1 MKSAAVL
8 SNARTDQEGRNSMLR
23 IIWVLA
29 AIALGVTAVTAQ
41 SDPIAAR
48 QELMKANGRQA
59 KLGSNMAKGEA
70 PFDVAKAKEIFA
82 TFMDAANKMPNLFP
96 ENSKTGGETAAAPE
110 IWQHMDDVKARF
122 GKFAADSKAA
132 QESVTDLDSFKAA
145 FRTVGQ
151 NCQECHERYRLKKS

>member
-1 MKSAAVL
+1 
-8 SNARTDQEGRNSMLR
+8 MLR

-48 QELMKANGRQA
+48 QQLMKANGRQA

-70 PFDVAKAKEIFA
+70 PFDVTKAKQIFA

-96 ENSKTGGETAAAPE
+96 ESSKTGRETAAAPE

-122 GKFAADSKAA
+122 AKFAADSKKA

-145 FRTVGQ
+145 FRAVGQ
-151 NCQECHERYRLKKS
+151 NCQECHERYRLKKG